1 MVLKKVHRVIEFY
14 QNAWLKLNIDMDSD
28 LRKKAKNNFEKFFS
42 LSSWIMK
49 LFEKLWKIWENVE
62 ILCLL
67 QQKIEETVWFQNQ
80 AITLQTFSQKF
91 YYQQKWKN
99 AYIYE

>member
-42 LSSWIMK
+42 LSS
-49 LFEKLWKIWENVE
+49 
-62 ILCLL
+62 
-67 QQKIEETVWFQNQ
+67 
-80 AITLQTFSQKF
+80 
-91 YYQQKWKN
+91 
-99 AYIYE
+99 